1 MSRRGTGERLRQPVD
16 TGIAELV
23 PDPDRSGGWT
33 LLVDGTP
40 QSHVDLD
47 DPRHL
52 EFEYV
57 RRMAHV
63 MDLAEPGPL
72 RALHLG
78 GGALTLPRYL
88 AATRRGSGQQVVE
101 IDGAL
106 LELVRREL
114 PLDRSARVRL
124 RTGDA
129 RDVLARVP
137 AGAFDLVVAD
147 VFVAGRTPAP
157 FTSVEFAGLASRALR
172 PDGRL
177 VANVAD
183 GGGLAFTRRAV
194 ATVRAV
200 FGAVALL
207 GESSVLKGRRFG
219 NLVLV
224 GSHDSLP
231 VDGYARAGAGDPFP
245 SRVLHGTELDRFV
258 AGARPVTDADAER
271 SPEPP
276 SGVFGEQSG
285 RNLE

>member
-1 MSRRGTGERLRQPVD
+1 MD

-23 PDPDRSGGWT
+23 PDPDRPGGRM
-33 LLVDGTP
+33 LVVDGTP

-57 RRMAHV
+57 RRIAHV
-63 MDLAEPGPL
+63 VDLAPPGPL
-72 RALHLG
+72 RVLHLG
-78 GGALTLPRYL
+78 GGALTLARYV
-88 AATRRGSGQQVVE
+88 AATRPGSGQQVVE

-106 LELVRREL
+106 LDLVRREI
-114 PLDRSARVRL
+114 PLERGARVRL

-129 RDVLARVP
+129 RDVLGRVP
-137 AGAFDLVVAD
+137 SGAFDLVIAD

-157 FTSVEFAGLASRALR
+157 VTSVEFVELAARALR
-172 PDGRL
+172 PGGTHTANLADGGGSGALRPGGTY

-183 GGGLAFTRRAV
+183 GGALRFARAQV

-200 FGAVALL
+200 FGTVALL
-207 GESSVLKGRRFG
+207 GESPVLKGRRFG

-224 GSHDSLP
+224 ARNDELP
-231 VDGYARAGAGDPFP
+231 VTDYTRRAAGDPFP
-245 SRVLHGTELDRFV
+245 SRVLHGAELDRF
-258 AGARPVTDADAER
+258 AGGARPVTDRDAVR

-276 SGVFGEQSG
+276 AGIFGG
-285 RNLE
+285 